1 LNVVVWVIVT
11 VFLLLLSPDSERLLP
26 DELVS
31 ESAGLDETGSETV
44 LLPDPVIVDTVDSS
58 ELTDD
63 S

>member
-1 LNVVVWVIVT
+1 LIVVVWVIVT